1 MDLFDK
7 FAPLSGVRDSLL
19 GSGADPF
26 GVCMERVLSAG
37 EALINGRRTILAGT
51 NNYLGL
57 TFDPQAIEAAIVA
70 LRAEGTGTTGSRIAN
85 GTYKAHTDLERAIAA
100 FLGRRSCMVF
110 TTGYQANLG
119 ALAGLAGPKDIILID
134 ADSHA
139 SIYDGCKLSGAEI
152 IRFRHNDP
160 TDLDRRLGR
169 LDPGASNKL
178 VVVEGIYSMFGDRG
192 PLKEFA
198 EVKARHKAYLMVDE
212 AHSFGVF
219 GAEGRG
225 LAEEEGVEDKV
236 DFVVG
241 TFSKSLGATGGFLA
255 SDLPALDILR
265 VASRP
270 YMYTASLPPSVAVS
284 VHASLERI
292 GADPDLRRTLW
303 RNIDRLYDLLAEA
316 GLDLCAG
323 KGPILA
329 VKTPGP
335 AEAYAMWKRL
345 LDDGIYVNLA
355 IPPGTPG
362 GVSLLR
368 CSVSA
373 GHTPEQIDRVAEGLI
388 QVAGSANAGQAPARA
403 RFGGQR

>member
-7 FAPLSGVRDSLL
+7 FAPLSGVRDNLL

-37 EALINGRRTILAGT
+37 EALIDGRRTILAGT

-57 TFDPQAIEAAIVA
+57 TFDPQAVEAAITA

-85 GTYKAHTDLERAIAA
+85 GTYKAHTDLEHAIAA
-100 FLGRRSCMVF
+100 FLRRRSCMVF

-119 ALAGLAGPKDIILID
+119 ALAGLAGPKDTILID

-160 TDLDRRLGR
+160 ADLDRRLER
-169 LDPGASNKL
+169 LDPDASNKL

-198 EVKARHKAYLMVDE
+198 EVKARHRAYLMVDE

-255 SDLPALDILR
+255 SDHPALDILR

-270 YMYTASLPPSVAVS
+270 YMYTASLPPSVAAS

-303 RNIDRLYDLLAEA
+303 RNIDRLYDRLAET

-345 LDDGIYVNLA
+345 LDEGIYVNLA